1 MYVLYMDFHF
11 NPIIS
16 SNLGTHQL
24 LKFPFSLVDDVA
36 SHVKLF
42 KKARLKCRQQ
52 KTDPNN
58 SADLDSLFFD
68 AEVAMEAS
76 SQEGNE
82 ICRDLVATIQQ
93 EEFMYLQNVSEILL
107 FLLMPDV
114 GINFGIRIILKSLR
128 NKRSLYFLLIHFCFS
143 LLNTKSVSQYLS
155 KSEIL
160 EKCNTILKTQ
170 VHTVEYEMSK
180 SYSTSI
186 L

>member
-1 MYVLYMDFHF
+1 M
-11 NPIIS
+11 
-16 SNLGTHQL
+16 
-24 LKFPFSLVDDVA
+24 LKFSFSLVDDVA

-52 KTDPNN
+52 KTDPNS

-114 GINFGIRIILKSLR
+114 SINFGAQIFIEQPFTVFLIINCIENSKIVRNMAETKIIAELVPRTNKQKS
-128 NKRSLYFLLIHFCFS
+128 
-143 LLNTKSVSQYLS
+143 
-155 KSEIL
+155 
-160 EKCNTILKTQ
+160 
-170 VHTVEYEMSK
+170 
-180 SYSTSI
+180 
-186 L
+186 

>member
-1 MYVLYMDFHF
+1 MF
-11 NPIIS
+11 
-16 SNLGTHQL
+16 
-24 LKFPFSLVDDVA
+24 KFPFSLVDDVA

-52 KTDPNN
+52 KTDPNS

-114 GINFGIRIILKSLR
+114 SINFGAQFFYGITGHCISCYKLHRKFR
-128 NKRSLYFLLIHFCFS
+128 NC
-143 LLNTKSVSQYLS
+143 
-155 KSEIL
+155 E
-160 EKCNTILKTQ
+160 
-170 VHTVEYEMSK
+170 EYGRDKNYCRTCPSNQ
-180 SYSTSI
+180 
-186 L
+186 